1 MTINQNQNSNL
12 LRTIEI
18 NPSLQSLNNFI
29 MNEENFANDD
39 IIEDFDDDE
48 EDEEE
53 IEMIEIST
61 TLDDNQEYFYD
72 ADNDNIVI
80 RQHVFTPLSWDD
92 F

>member
-18 NPSLQSLNNFI
+18 NPSLQNLHNNFLI
-29 MNEENFANDD
+29 EDNFAND
-39 IIEDFDDDE
+39 IIEDFDDE
-48 EDEEE
+48 EDDEE

-61 TLDDNQEYFYD
+61 TLNDNEEYFYD
-72 ADNDNIVI
+72 ADNDDIII